1 MNSVCLDN
9 RFTVI
14 IQWVILAVRNLC
26 KDNAQNQA
34 VIAQMSK
41 VGVVDSATLRE
52 MGLTLH
58 DDGTTKIGIA
68 PLNLN
73 K

>member
-1 MNSVCLDN
+1 MK
-9 RFTVI
+9 VI

-26 KDNAQNQA
+26 ESNEENKSL
-34 VIAQMSK
+34 IASMTK

-52 MGLTLH
+52 MGLTLD
-58 DDGTTKIGIA
+58 DDGSNKICIV
-68 PLNLN
+68 PLENLN